1 MTCDELPPEVD
12 PISDSLRHR
21 VLKASDGH
29 CALCGATEARV
40 PLYVDFIISRAKG
53 GKSEPANLQVIC
65 SLCQRTKR
73 DQEAVD
79 LRSEL
84 VPTLDAA
91 CPFCSPAAIE
101 AQNGSA
107 HAIKDKYPVTPDH
120 MLIIPYR
127 HQPDFFSMTAQER
140 RDAEDLILYLRNSL
154 LEKDSS
160 ILGFNIGCNNGEAAG
175 QTIMHMH
182 WHLIPRRTGDTP
194 RPRGGVRGVIPS
206 RMLY

>member
-1 MTCDELPPEVD
+1 M
-12 PISDSLRHR
+12 
-21 VLKASDGH
+21 
-29 CALCGATEARV
+29 
-40 PLYVDFIISRAKG
+40 YVV
-53 GKSEPANLQVIC
+53 PANLQVIC

-73 DQEAVD
+73 DQEAGY

-84 VPTLDAA
+84 VLTIDAA

-107 HAIKDKYPVTPDH
+107 YAIKDKYPVTPDH

-194 RPRGGVRGVIPS
+194 RPRGGVRGAIPS
-206 RMLY
+206 RMSY